1 MVWNRTEE
9 IGSKI
14 SANLLQVVA
23 LIQIE
28 YDEVCYGTGNGEQG
42 SSYTEDK
49 IIKKKPLDTNVM

>member
-14 SANLLQVVA
+14 SANLLQVIA

-28 YDEVCYGTGNGEQG
+28 YDEV
-42 SSYTEDK
+42 
-49 IIKKKPLDTNVM
+49 L